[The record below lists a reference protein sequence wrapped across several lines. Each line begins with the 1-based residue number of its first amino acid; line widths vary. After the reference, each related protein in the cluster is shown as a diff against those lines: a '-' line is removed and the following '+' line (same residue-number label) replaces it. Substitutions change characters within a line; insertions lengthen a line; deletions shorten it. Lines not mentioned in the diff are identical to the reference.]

1 MTSYTT
7 VVYDFRGHIQNNVNY
22 NNNKHIKAGDL
33 FQMFTGVIIYHCRP
47 NPGPLV
53 QTSVPGKQVTQA
65 EKVGRRTNMEMCGK
79 SVP

>member
-1 MTSYTT
+1 
-7 VVYDFRGHIQNNVNY
+7 
-22 NNNKHIKAGDL
+22 
-33 FQMFTGVIIYHCRP
+33 MFTGVIIYHCRP